1 MLETVCRSF
10 KNFPDNGKL
19 TDNKGLTPFHIAMR
33 GKRSETSERICTI
46 LGQYPINPL
55 LANCSGQRPDHGKSK
70 TDRRVQILQEAAAKI
85 LPPSNSKLAS
95 AKEVKKL
102 EREQQPRGKR
112 RKAGRRARRR
122 GRENG
127 GEGTE
132 AKTGDG
138 MELDRGEA
146 LEVPSEDPLHET
158 AAAATSAVCESLL
171 LTSVN
176 ECLKTVLARDDDYFT
191 SPGGVANV
199 SSDSRHHL
207 SGSPLNKEIS
217 APRPVFKAAERES
230 THAVAVNKSEAS
242 ACFKMCKLGEG
253 SNVDV
258 DGSLYSDLFI
268 LPRFDDLPWEVEC
281 PEKVV
286 KFFKDKTNP
295 AWLCE
300 LAVQRIE
307 TLASGEW
314 RERNCKKIASKPRL
328 QLYETRLT
336 RSASLVW
343 EVVVQ
348 FSPRCTNKV
357 ILEGLSSTISAAPR
371 VIHVYSE
378 VIRIWDVVSDRDQLS
393 HCIRHIEKSHDRGRE
408 AAIKIPLVSEASA
421 QSRSSGE
428 RLPKM
433 FLLGSDL
440 PDESKSTKSV
450 AKQLQFVPAGSTKE
464 DEYYVVT
471 FYSFSTA
478 LIKSM
483 LEGKD
488 ARRDFPFKEW
498 PREHDIINMPYDKE
512 SILLLGRSGTG
523 KTTCCLYRLWN
534 QFQSYW
540 NVAISSGPL
549 MSRKPLVLC
558 RESKSSEFSGS
569 DFCLDLKG
577 DGASSFPD
585 KDIAGVSDGSC
596 AGIGDPACHRQGKV
610 SVAHIG
616 QPRASLEESASLS
629 VACCFSGP
637 EELEHLHQVFVSK
650 NYVLCAQMKK
660 RFYDMAAANR
670 DVEPHMAYE
679 DDDLPDDLS
688 QVEDLAFPLFL
699 TTRQFLLLLD
709 NSLHDGRNFFPR
721 AEDGSLKVKILSS
734 DYDHEDSDTLLDLED
749 SESDGEGDYA
759 DFDDCKSH
767 QSGLKLQLQEW
778 REVTASYFVE
788 QVWPKISHVCAD
800 KAVDPLLVWMEIK
813 SFIKGSRLAV
823 ETERGY
829 LSEEQYEELGR
840 KMAANFAGNRS
851 EIYALF
857 LQYQKVLHR
866 RRGLNLFDKCDFI
879 CSIHA
884 RLSDL
889 HDLPWS
895 IHHFYV
901 DEVQDFTQAEL
912 SLLLRVSRD
921 PNGLFLTG
929 DTAQSIMRGI
939 SFRFGDLRSLFYDV
953 QQKVKQA
960 QVASTALVPMRV
972 AVPHLHRLTINF
984 RSHSGILQLAASIID
999 LLKQFFPSSFD
1010 CLPGDEGMFSGPT
1023 PALLHSCDVSDLALL
1038 LRSNKRESSSIEFGA
1053 HQVIIVQSEAAKK
1066 ALPDVLKAGIILTV
1080 FEAKGLEFDD
1090 VLLYNFFTDSNVS
1103 YTT

>member
-1 MLETVCRSF
+1 M
-10 KNFPDNGKL
+10 
-19 TDNKGLTPFHIAMR
+19 
-33 GKRSETSERICTI
+33 
-46 LGQYPINPL
+46 
-55 LANCSGQRPDHGKSK
+55 
-70 TDRRVQILQEAAAKI
+70 QILQEAAAKF
-85 LPPSNSKLAS
+85 LPCSKQAS
-95 AKEVKKL
+95 SKEGKSTEGKKT
-102 EREQQPRGKR
+102 EQQQMRGKKR
-112 RKAGRRARRR
+112 KGGRKARQRK
-122 GRENG
+122 REDSG
-127 GEGTE
+127 DRTE
-132 AKTGDG
+132 EKTGD
-138 MELDRGEA
+138 ELELVGSEAQEVPGEA
-146 LEVPSEDPLHET
+146 PLCTTT
-158 AAAATSAVCESLL
+158 ATRAVSDSLF
-171 LTSVN
+171 LTSVK
-176 ECLKTVLARDDDYFT
+176 ERLKTVLEQDDDYFL
-191 SPGGVANV
+191 SPRGVANV
-199 SSDSRHHL
+199 S
-207 SGSPLNKEIS
+207 
-217 APRPVFKAAERES
+217 VES
-230 THAVAVNKSEAS
+230 HYQRSSSLKTAVATPGTLLKTARRKSTQAVAVNKSDSS
-242 ACFKMCKLGEG
+242 ACTQMCRLGEEG
-253 SNVDV
+253 SLDA
-258 DGSLYSDLFI
+258 DGSLYMHSEDFFV
-268 LPRFDDLPWEVEC
+268 LPHFDDLPWEVEC
-281 PEKVV
+281 PERVV

-295 AWLCE
+295 AWLCK
-300 LAVQRIE
+300 AAIQRIE
-307 TLASGEW
+307 MLASGEW
-314 RERNCKKIASKPRL
+314 RERNSRKVASKPRL

-336 RSASLVW
+336 KSASIVW

-348 FSPRCTNKV
+348 FSPRCTNRAVSEGFSFTSGAQKV
-357 ILEGLSSTISAAPR
+357 IHI
-371 VIHVYSE
+371 YSE
-378 VIRIWDVVSDRDQLS
+378 VIRIWDIVLDRNQLS
-393 HCIRHIEKSHDRGRE
+393 HCISHIEKSHDRGRE
-408 AAIKIPLVSEASA
+408 AAVKIPLVSKPPAP
-421 QSRSSGE
+421 SRSRE

-440 PDESKSTKSV
+440 SDKSKAMKNT
-450 AKQLQFVPAGSTKE
+450 AKQLQFIPAGSTKE

-471 FYSFSTA
+471 FYCFSTA
-478 LIKSM
+478 LVKSM

-540 NVAISSGPL
+540 NVAVSSGPL
-549 MSRKPLVLC
+549 MARKPLVLC
-558 RESKSSEFSGS
+558 REPKSSEFSGN
-569 DFCLDLKG
+569 DFCLDPKE
-577 DGASSFPD
+577 DGASSLAAI
-585 KDIAGVSDGSC
+585 DIAGGRSGAEV
-596 AGIGDPACHRQGKV
+596 AYPASRRQGKV
-610 SVAHIG
+610 TVTHGS
-616 QPRASLEESASLS
+616 QPRVSNEESASQS
-629 VACCFSGP
+629 GACCFSNA
-637 EELEHLHQVFVSK
+637 EVLEHLHQVFVSK

-679 DDDLPDDLS
+679 DDDLPNDLS
-688 QVEDLAFPLFL
+688 KVEDLAYPLFL

-734 DYDHEDSDTLLDLED
+734 DYDHEDPDTLLDLED
-749 SESDGEGDYA
+749 SESDSEGDYT
-759 DFDDCKSH
+759 DFDDRKSH

-788 QVWPKISHVCAD
+788 HIWPKISHVCAD
-800 KAVDPLLVWMEIK
+800 KAIDPLLVWMEIK
-813 SFIKGSRLAV
+813 SFIKGSRVAV
-823 ETERGY
+823 ETECGY
-829 LSEEQYEELGR
+829 LSEDQYEDLGR

-851 EIYALF
+851 EIYKFF

-866 RRGLNLFDKCDFI
+866 KRGLNLFDECDFI
-879 CSIHA
+879 FSIHA
-884 RLSDL
+884 RLSAL

-939 SFRFGDLRSLFYDV
+939 SFRFGDLRSLFYDM

-960 QVASTALVPMRV
+960 QVTSTALAPVRV
-972 AVPHLHRLTINF
+972 SIPQLHRLTINF

-1023 PALLHSCDVSDLALL
+1023 PALLHSCDISDLALL

-1103 YTT
+1103 